1 MEISG
6 FFSAILI
13 GLIIGA
19 VARIVVPNSQ
29 PIGCLL
35 TMIVGVV
42 AAAIGAAIGYSQ
54 HWSFWLVFALQVL
67 IAAGIVAVFSA
78 AARPRA

>member
-35 TMIVGVV
+35 TVIVGII
-42 AAAIGAAIGYSQ
+42 AAAIGAAIGNAQ
-54 HWSFWLVFALQVL
+54 HWNFWLVFALQIL
-67 IAAGIVAVFSA
+67 IGAVIVAIFSA

>member
-6 FFSAILI
+6 FFSAILV

-19 VARIVVPNSQ
+19 LARILVPNSQ

-35 TMIVGVV
+35 TMLVGIV
-42 AAAIGAAIGYSQ
+42 AAAAGAAIGYAQ
-54 HWSFWLVFALQVL
+54 HWSFWLVFGLQLL
-67 IAAGIVAVFSA
+67 IAAIVIAVFSA
-78 AARPRA
+78 AMRPRT

>member
-1 MEISG
+1 MEIGG

-35 TMIVGVV
+35 TMIVGIV
-42 AAAIGAAIGYSQ
+42 AAAIGAAIGYNQ
-54 HWSFWLVFALQVL
+54 HWNFWLVFALQVL
-67 IAAGIVAVFSA
+67 IAAVIVAIFST
-78 AARPRA
+78 AARPRP

>member
-1 MEISG
+1 MQLNG

-29 PIGCLL
+29 PLGCFL
-35 TMIVGVV
+35 TMLVGIV
-42 AAAIGAAIGYSQ
+42 AAAIGAAIGNAQ
-54 HWSFWLVFALQVL
+54 NWSFWLVFALQVVV
-67 IAAGIVAVFSA
+67 AAIIVAIFSA
-78 AARPRA
+78 TARPRP

>member
-1 MEISG
+1 MEFSG
-6 FFSAILI
+6 FLSAIFV

-35 TMIVGVV
+35 TVIVGII
-42 AAAIGAAIGYSQ
+42 AAAVGAAIGNAQ
-54 HWSFWLVFALQVL
+54 HWSFWLVFALQIL
-67 IAAGIVAVFSA
+67 IGAVIVAIFSA
-78 AARPRA
+78 AARPRV

>member
-6 FFSAILI
+6 FFSAILV
-13 GLIIGA
+13 GLMIGA

-42 AAAIGAAIGYSQ
+42 AAAVGAAIGYSQ
-54 HWSFWLVFALQVL
+54 NWSFWLVLALQIL
-67 IAAGIVAVFSA
+67 IAAVIIAIFSA
-78 AARPRA
+78 AVRPRS